1 MGKPKLYRSAL
12 IFISDSWNG
21 VMDARFNPLRY
32 IRDPSLQA
40 YFTLVLFL
48 MWSVYFGF
56 LASNYLA
63 WSNYDVVTSIFL
75 HIAILLPIMATNAVF
90 KDAERDGAAWLQVWR
105 EQQRDYRL
113 GKTLGLRKNENI
125 CRWDLESEG

>member
-1 MGKPKLYRSAL
+1 MVKSKLYRSAL

-40 YFTLVLFL
+40 YFTLVLSL

-56 LASNYLA
+56 LASNYFA
-63 WSNYDVVTSIFL
+63 WANYDVVMSIFL
-75 HIAILLPIMATNAVF
+75 HMAVLLPIMATNAVF
-90 KDAERDGAAWLQVWR
+90 KDAEREGAAWLQAWR
-105 EQQRDYRL
+105 ERRSD
-113 GKTLGLRKNENI
+113 
-125 CRWDLESEG
+125 

>member
-12 IFISDSWNG
+12 IFISDSWNS

-56 LASNYLA
+56 LASNYFALV
-63 WSNYDVVTSIFL
+63 NYDVVTSIFL
-75 HIAILLPIMATNAVF
+75 HMAVLLPIMATNAVF
-90 KDAERDGAAWLQVWR
+90 KDAERAGAAWLQAWR
-105 EQQRDYRL
+105 EQRRD
-113 GKTLGLRKNENI
+113 
-125 CRWDLESEG
+125 